1 MGKLG
6 DYPCY
11 NASKDMVVPLMSS
24 PGKYAQS
31 PLLGAPTHERRFLG
45 VFKGR
50 IQVRGQLWAVRC
62 PVPVTIMLSASMLLP
77 AGCRHPWRL
86 LSCLLRAAHQPT
98 LQPRHKAVPGQLL
111 P

>member
-1 MGKLG
+1 MGIAPVLIKLLLTCLRACVPACLPARPPACRHPVWQPEGHLGKLG

-31 PLLGAPTHERRFLG
+31 PLLGAPTRERRFLG

-50 IQVRGQLWAVRC
+50 IQVRRQLWA
-62 PVPVTIMLSASMLLP
+62 A
-77 AGCRHPWRL
+77 
-86 LSCLLRAAHQPT
+86 
-98 LQPRHKAVPGQLL
+98 
-111 P
+111 